1 VKYVPRVLHYLKPY
15 WQLAVAVGA
24 LIVLTGAVDLLTP
37 WPLKI
42 LVDNVLG
49 KLPLPEWLQ
58 AIVGAGIEQRRLLIF
73 AVLAGLVV
81 ALIHN
86 GLSVVNSYF
95 QTKLDQRIVLDFR
108 SDLFQH
114 AQRLSLAFHDNRR
127 SGMLIYAINNQGDAV
142 VGLIMIVP
150 TIVHSL
156 ITLVGMFWIVFLM
169 DPWLAL
175 LSMMVLPLLLY
186 SVRYYAT
193 RIQDRLMRVCGMEGE
208 SLSIVHEAMSMLRV
222 IVAFGRESH
231 EYQRFRDQGQQAI
244 AARVDV
250 TVRQT
255 LFSLTVNMT
264 TAVGTAAVLG
274 YGAYQVLQGKL
285 TVGHL
290 LVVMAYIAFVYQPL
304 EAITYTVGS
313 IQNKLVQLKIAFNL
327 LDTEPE
333 VKQTIQAVEIT
344 DCRGGLAFENVN
356 FNYRERTDTL
366 KNVSFEV
373 APGQRVAIVGPT
385 GAGKTTLISL
395 IPRFYDPTDGRILLD
410 GRDTCAL
417 TLKSLRDQISLVLQ
431 EPLLF
436 SGNIADNIRYGRLD
450 ATEDEIIAAA
460 QCANA
465 HDFIMKLPQ
474 KYQTELGERGAKLS
488 GGERQRICVARAFLK
503 DAPILILDEP
513 TSAIDSKTESVILD
527 ALDRLM
533 VGRTSLMIAH
543 RLSTIHYTDVIL
555 VLDRGQIVQRGTHEE
570 LLAQDGLYR
579 QLHEMQTRHAKRSPR
594 AVVAGSLAPA
604 SGERAGVRGTAM
616 ITATQTAPEAP
627 AAVERAGVRGAGG

>member
-1 VKYVPRVLHYLKPY
+1 LHYLKPY
-15 WQLAVAVGA
+15 WQLAIAVVV

-42 LVDNVLG
+42 LIDNALG
-49 KLPLPEWLQ
+49 KSPLPEWLQ
-58 AIVGAGIEQRRLLIF
+58 AIVGIGIEQRRLLIF
-73 AVLAGLVV
+73 AVATGLIV

-86 GLSVVNSYF
+86 GLSVLNSYVR
-95 QTKLDQRIVLDFR
+95 TKLEQRIVLDFR

-114 AQRLSLAFHDNRR
+114 AQRLSLAFHDQRR

-150 TIVHSL
+150 TIVQSL

-231 EYQRFRDQGQQAI
+231 EYQRFRDQGQRAI

-255 LFSLTVNMT
+255 LFSLAVNMT
-264 TAVGTAAVLG
+264 TALGTAAVLG
-274 YGAYQVLQGKL
+274 YGAYQVLQENL

-290 LVVMAYIAFVYQPL
+290 LVVMAYIAAVYKPL

-313 IQNKLVQLKIAFNL
+313 IQNQLVQLRVAFNL

-344 DCRGGLAFENVN
+344 GCCGGLTFQNVN

-366 KNVSFEV
+366 KQISFEV

-431 EPLLF
+431 
-436 SGNIADNIRYGRLD
+436 
-450 ATEDEIIAAA
+450 DEVIVAA
-460 QCANA
+460 QAANA

-488 GGERQRICVARAFLK
+488 GGERQRICIARAFLK

-513 TSAIDSKTESVILD
+513 TSTIDSRTEAVILD
-527 ALDRLM
+527 ALDQLM

-543 RLSTIHYTDVIL
+543 RLSTIHYADLIL
-555 VLDRGQIVQRGTHEE
+555 VLDRGQIVQRGAHEE

-579 QLHEMQTRHAKRSPR
+579 QLHETQTRHGKRSPR
-594 AVVAGSLAPA
+594 AVVASSFAPA
-604 SGERAGVRGTAM
+604 SGEKAGVRG
-616 ITATQTAPEAP
+616 P
-627 AAVERAGVRGAGG
+627 ADE

>member
-1 VKYVPRVLHYLKPY
+1 MKYFSRVLHYLKPY
-15 WQLAVAVGA
+15 WQLAVVVLA
-24 LIVLTGAVDLLTP
+24 LIVLTGAVDLLAP

-49 KLPLPEWLQ
+49 EVPLPKWLQ
-58 AIVGAGIEQRRLLIF
+58 AIVGADIAPGRLLIF
-73 AVLAGLVV
+73 AVVTGLVV
-81 ALIHN
+81 ALSHN
-86 GLSVVNSYF
+86 VLSVVNSYV
-95 QTKLDQRIVLDFR
+95 QTKLEQRIVLDFR

-114 AQRLSLAFHDNRR
+114 AQRLSLAFHDQRR

-150 TIVHSL
+150 TLVQSL

-169 DPWLAL
+169 DRWLAL
-175 LSMMVLPLLLY
+175 LSMMVLPVLLY

-193 RIQDRLMRVCGMEGE
+193 RIKDRLMRVCGMEGE

-231 EYQRFRDQGQQAI
+231 EYQRFRDQGQRAI

-255 LFSLTVNMT
+255 LFSLSVNMT

-285 TVGHL
+285 TIGHL
-290 LVVMAYIAFVYQPL
+290 LVVMAYIAAVYKPL
-304 EAITYTVGS
+304 EAITYTLGS
-313 IQNKLVQLKIAFNL
+313 IQDKLVQLRIAFNL
-327 LDTEPE
+327 LEMEPE
-333 VKQTIQAVEIT
+333 VKQSIQAVAID
-344 DCRGGLAFENVN
+344 DCRGGLVFENVN

-366 KNVSFEV
+366 KNVSFSIE
-373 APGQRVAIVGPT
+373 PGQRVAIVGPT

-395 IPRFYDPTDGRILLD
+395 IPRFYDPTEGRILLD

-436 SGNIADNIRYGRLD
+436 SGSIADNILYGQLT
-450 ATEDEIIAAA
+450 ATQDEVIAAA
-460 QCANA
+460 QAANA
-465 HDFIMKLPQ
+465 HDFIMKLPKQ
-474 KYQTELGERGAKLS
+474 YQTALGERGAKLS

-503 DAPILILDEP
+503 DSPILILDEP
-513 TSAIDSKTESVILD
+513 TSAIDSRTESVILD

-543 RLSTIHYTDVIL
+543 RLSTIHYADLIL
-555 VLDRGQIVQRGTHEE
+555 VLDNGQIVQRGTHTE

-579 QLHEMQTRHAKRSPR
+579 QLHEMQTRRDKRSPR
-594 AVVAGSLAPA
+594 AAFVGSLSHAAGSDVRGEGA
-604 SGERAGVRGTAM
+604 SG
-616 ITATQTAPEAP
+616 
-627 AAVERAGVRGAGG
+627 